1 MLFVQCNQG
10 NECDYN
16 FLWSEWKSFGDVSYG
31 NVCVEYVYFTT
42 EVYYSNA
49 PKTVVELVEVEP
61 SSSSFSSSN
70 FSFTALCIISVNVSS
85 GNDLDTIFVNNTRL
99 KSVCSSE
106 MVSDILIHSNA
117 TSDRSRTISF

>member
-70 FSFTALCIISVNVSS
+70 FSFTALCIINVS
-85 GNDLDTIFVNNTRL
+85 NLYARQKWFLIF
-99 KSVCSSE
+99 SSTL
-106 MVSDILIHSNA
+106 MLP
-117 TSDRSRTISF
+117 RTVLERYLFKVYWFTAQKEIK